1 MQIYFNPNWDPSY
14 FYPLIKPLA
23 VIYDQ
28 ILIWSP
34 VASQLEAAS
43 FVLDD
48 FLAACQ
54 PTTGEPPAIIA
65 AGRDSWFDSTSR
77 RLHPDPEC
85 RHFDSAFENKVQ
97 QAAEAG
103 GTVLPVTDLDT
114 GYRVMDDI
122 WDSAEDRTHI
132 ERIAKVVSTD
142 FPESMMVRIKN
153 VSQRNSRP
161 LSWAIANAFVQDVVA
176 INHLGAVAPLVSME
190 HAQGYLCLAP
200 RAYEGAAG
208 AKDIKDLHKRIASG
222 QEMPDLPQGIRA
234 QDIRRFLEDAYAA
247 SGMTW
252 AEVAKLRKSH
262 GKKIRKWLNEAL
274 QARRRP
280 LSASTLSDVALFRA
294 RSLHKE
300 ATRQMATVAAIPPAI
315 LLRMFGP
322 EGGAVGTIVSALS
335 LFLFRTPLVPIF
347 AKYLGRSIDR
357 FLVDTPFFVEAE
369 SGVGEGGKGA

>member
-1 MQIYFNPNWDPSY
+1 
-14 FYPLIKPLA
+14 
-23 VIYDQ
+23 
-28 ILIWSP
+28 
-34 VASQLEAAS
+34 
-43 FVLDD
+43 
-48 FLAACQ
+48 
-54 PTTGEPPAIIA
+54 
-65 AGRDSWFDSTSR
+65 
-77 RLHPDPEC
+77 
-85 RHFDSAFENKVQ
+85 
-97 QAAEAG
+97 
-103 GTVLPVTDLDT
+103 
-114 GYRVMDDI
+114 
-122 WDSAEDRTHI
+122 
-132 ERIAKVVSTD
+132 
-142 FPESMMVRIKN
+142 
-153 VSQRNSRP
+153 
-161 LSWAIANAFVQDVVA
+161 
-176 INHLGAVAPLVSME
+176 ME